1 MPVPKINEDLI
12 EVARNAMIRWVMD
25 DTKTVLNIDEIDDLR
40 KILAGEKV
48 VVIVD
53 REYSAVIKDENSD
66 TIFFMRLNN
75 LPLTTI
81 AGAIHR
87 LSRHAVSHEIRYG
100 EETFVIGADK
110 EARDYLARLAVLA
123 KMATTLRGMMSVLHE
138 VGEARLRDLDDLF
151 TDALTRNCD
160 PTDIQCLLRNA
171 WRLRGDIR
179 KGAVRAIERKVR
191 AIRKLVQ
198 RHNFIVEH
206 VQLPLESIK
215 WVREE
220 EIENKSRMD
229 EYFRTYPSFI
239 EFNGEVARFALSD
252 TVLLKPVMVMPIIT
266 GVNTGPGFVRFV
278 LNIVTLRKYT
288 PHFTCDGSWML
299 GIDKTTNQPFAISLP
314 RSCMAM
320 PIQVCI
326 EYILRLRNTRLRPTT
341 NTDKNNIKVIEV

>member
-1 MPVPKINEDLI
+1 MPVPKINEALI
-12 EVARNAMIRWVMD
+12 EVARNAMIEWVVD
-25 DTKTVLNIDEIDDLR
+25 DTKTVLSMDEIDDLR

-53 REYSAVIKDENSD
+53 REYSAVVKDENSD

-81 AGAIHR
+81 AGAIHWLR
-87 LSRHAVSHEIRYG
+87 MHAASHEIRYG
-100 EETFVIGADK
+100 EEKFVITGK
-110 EARDYLARLAVLA
+110 ETRDYVARLAVLA
-123 KMATTLRGMMSVLHE
+123 KMAKALRGMLDVLYE
-138 VGEARLRDLDDLF
+138 VGEARLRDLDDLL

-160 PTDIQCLLRNA
+160 PTDIQCLIGNA

-179 KGAVRAIERKVR
+179 KGAVRAVERKVG

-206 VQLPLESIK
+206 MQLPLESIK

-220 EIENKSRMD
+220 EIEDKSRMD
-229 EYFRTYPSFI
+229 EYFRIYPSYV
-239 EFNGEVARFALSD
+239 EYNGETARFALRD
-252 TVLLKPVMVMPIIT
+252 TVLLKPIVVMPIIT
-266 GVNTGPGFVRFV
+266 GVNAGPGFVRFM

-299 GIDKTTNQPFAISLP
+299 GIDKTTKQPFAISLP
-314 RSCMAM
+314 RNCVAM

-341 NTDKNNIKVIEV
+341 NTDKDNIKVIEV

>member
-1 MPVPKINEDLI
+1 MPAPKINEALI
-12 EVARNAMIRWVMD
+12 EVARNVMIGWVVD
-25 DTKTVLNIDEIDDLR
+25 DTKTVLSMDEIDNLR

-66 TIFFMRLNN
+66 TIFFTRLNN

-81 AGAIHR
+81 AGAIHWLR
-87 LSRHAVSHEIRYG
+87 MHAVSHEIRYG
-100 EETFVIGADK
+100 EETFVITSK

-123 KMATTLRGMMSVLHE
+123 KMAKALRGMLDILHE
-138 VGEARLRDLDDLF
+138 VGEARLRDLDDLL

-160 PTDIQCLLRNA
+160 PTDIQCLIGNA

-179 KGAVRAIERKVR
+179 KGAVRAVERKVG

-206 VQLPLESIK
+206 MQLPLESIK

-220 EIENKSRMD
+220 EVENKSRMD
-229 EYFRTYPSFI
+229 EYFRTYPSYI
-239 EFNGEVARFALSD
+239 EYNGETARFALSD
-252 TVLLKPVMVMPIIT
+252 TVLLKPIVAMPIIT
-266 GVNTGPGFVRFV
+266 GVNAGPRFVRFV

-314 RSCMAM
+314 RNCLHM

-341 NTDKNNIKVIEV
+341 NTDKNNIKIIEV

>member
-1 MPVPKINEDLI
+1 MPVPKINEALI
-12 EVARNAMIRWVMD
+12 EVARNAMIGWVVD
-25 DTKTVLNIDEIDDLR
+25 DTKTVLSMDEIEDLR

-53 REYSAVIKDENSD
+53 REYSAVVKDENSD
-66 TIFFMRLNN
+66 TIFFTRLNN

-81 AGAIHR
+81 AGAIHWLR
-87 LSRHAVSHEIRYG
+87 MHATSHEIRYG
-100 EETFVIGADK
+100 EETFVITSK

-123 KMATTLRGMMSVLHE
+123 KMAKALRGMLDILHE
-138 VGEARLRDLDDLF
+138 VGEARLRDLDELL

-160 PTDIQCLLRNA
+160 PTDIQCLLRSA

-179 KGAVRAIERKVR
+179 ERAVRAVERKVR

-206 VQLPLESIK
+206 MQLPLESIK

-229 EYFRTYPSFI
+229 EYFRTYPSYV
-239 EFNGEVARFALSD
+239 EYNGETARFALSD
-252 TVLLKPVMVMPIIT
+252 TVLLKPIVVMPIIT
-266 GVNTGPGFVRFV
+266 GVNAGPRFVRFV

-314 RSCMAM
+314 RNCLHM

-326 EYILRLRNTRLRPTT
+326 EFILRLRNTRLRPTT

>member
-12 EVARNAMIRWVMD
+12 EVARDTMIEWVAD
-25 DTKTVLNIDEIDDLR
+25 ETKTVLSMDEIDDLR
-40 KILAGEKV
+40 KILAGKV

-53 REYSAVIKDENSD
+53 REYSAVVKDENSD
-66 TIFFMRLNN
+66 LIFFTRLKN

-81 AGAIHR
+81 ADAIHWLR
-87 LSRHAVSHEIRYG
+87 MHAANHEIRYS
-100 EETFVIGADK
+100 EETFVITDK
-110 EARDYLARLAVLA
+110 ETKDYVARLAVLA
-123 KMATTLRGMMSVLHE
+123 KMARALREMMSVLYE
-138 VGEARLRDLDDLF
+138 VGEARLRDIDDLL
-151 TDALTRNCD
+151 TNALTRNCD
-160 PTDIQCLLRNA
+160 PADPQCLLRNA

-179 KGAVRAIERKVR
+179 KRAVRAVERKVG

-206 VQLPLESIK
+206 MQLPLKSIK

-229 EYFRTYPSFI
+229 EYFRIYPSYV
-239 EFNGEVARFALSD
+239 EYNGETARFALRD
-252 TVLLKPVMVMPIIT
+252 TVLLKPVIVMPIIT
-266 GVNTGPGFVRFV
+266 GVNAGPGFVRFV
-278 LNIVTLRKYT
+278 LNIVTLRRYT

-314 RSCMAM
+314 RNCLHM

>member
-1 MPVPKINEDLI
+1 MPVPKINEALI
-12 EVARNAMIRWVMD
+12 EVARNAMIEWVVD
-25 DTKTVLNIDEIDDLR
+25 DTKTVLNMDEIDELR

-66 TIFFMRLNN
+66 TIFFTRLNN

-81 AGAIHR
+81 AGAIHWLR
-87 LSRHAVSHEIRYG
+87 MHAASHEIRYG

-123 KMATTLRGMMSVLHE
+123 KMAKALRGMLDVLYE
-138 VGEARLRDLDDLF
+138 VGEARLRDLDDLL

-171 WRLRGDIR
+171 WRLRDDIR
-179 KGAVRAIERKVR
+179 KRAVRAVEGKAR

-206 VQLPLESIK
+206 MQLPLKSIK
-215 WVREE
+215 WVKEE

-229 EYFRTYPSFI
+229 EYFRTYPSYV
-239 EFNGEVARFALSD
+239 EYNGETARFALSD
-252 TVLLKPVMVMPIIT
+252 TVLLKPIVVMPIIT
-266 GVNTGPGFVRFV
+266 GVNAGPGFVRFV

-314 RSCMAM
+314 RNCVVM